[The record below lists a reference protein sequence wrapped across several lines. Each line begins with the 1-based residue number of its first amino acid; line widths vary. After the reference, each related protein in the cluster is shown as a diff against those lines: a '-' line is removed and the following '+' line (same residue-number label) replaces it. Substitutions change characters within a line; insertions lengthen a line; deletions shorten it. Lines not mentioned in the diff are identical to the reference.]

1 MNKKVLPLSVS
12 ALLAAAVFSAA
23 ASGIVLINEKQ
34 FGADWP
40 FTQPEMHL
48 SCLPGKAVVVM
59 DVDTAAMYPL
69 NGPARQ
75 QTQRHGMK
83 PLEEIWRDNP
93 EIVGAKI
100 SVSSVIERGLALCK

>member
-1 MNKKVLPLSVS
+1 MKMRKSSCLAFVLTCT
-12 ALLAAAVFSAA
+12 AANAQTSI
-23 ASGIVLINEKQ
+23 SLIDQEQ
-34 FGADWP
+34 LGDAWP

-69 NGPARQ
+69 NGPAKQ
-75 QTQRHGMK
+75 QAQRHGMK